1 MSVEH
6 FSLGDSPAS
15 GDSAL
20 APGPGELG
28 REGPGRPAETA
39 RAAADLAVSSGPFPT
54 GRYTFQEFLGLE
66 RWVDGDV
73 VRIRLK
79 HRPELMN
86 YLDHFHGG
94 VLMTVLDAAM
104 AGAIRAFTPASSMVT
119 IEMSTHFMGA
129 SRGELDAVGRVIRRT
144 RTLCFCAAE
153 IFDEAG
159 TLIATGAGSF
169 KYRQAQE
176 PHENGVKP

>member
-1 MSVEH
+1 MSVEQLPLGS
-6 FSLGDSPAS
+6 SLAS

-20 APGPGELG
+20 GSGPDGVAHS
-28 REGPGRPAETA
+28 GPGRPVETVHA
-39 RAAADLAVSSGPFPT
+39 PEDLAVSSGPFPT

-66 RWVDGDV
+66 RWVDEDV

-129 SRGELDAVGRVIRRT
+129 SRGELNAVGRIVRRT

-176 PHENGVKP
+176 PHQTGAQP

>member
-6 FSLGDSPAS
+6 LSLSDSPAS
-15 GDSAL
+15 GDSAV
-20 APGPGELG
+20 APGTGDVA
-28 REGPGRPAETA
+28 RESSDRSVEPA
-39 RAAADLAVSSGPFPT
+39 RVAADLAANSGPFPT

-129 SRGELDAVGRVIRRT
+129 SRSELNAVGRVIRRT

-176 PHENGVKP
+176 PHEKGAQP